1 MTRYYYY
8 VVAGRQ
14 CDQTTQIFKVAVGT
28 NKQSQR
34 DYAFLLANAQQ
45 HGHYFEIVS
54 RESDEFIRRLRLS
67 LAEYDVQLEW
77 LSCRDLS
84 GLLRSVSTSPLQP
97 SARLSLSTI
106 VFPQISPAGRLLL
119 LSGQRK
125 NLSIM
130 TEEQKVA
137 IGANLTFIVL
147 ASLYIFITVFH

>member
-45 HGHYFEIVS
+45 HGHYFEVVS

-67 LAEYDVQLEW
+67 LAEYDVQFQH
-77 LSCRDLS
+77 RKHS
-84 GLLRSVSTSPLQP
+84 GGNKKAARSRADNLRR
-97 SARLSLSTI
+97 AGGK
-106 VFPQISPAGRLLL
+106 FQIQEG
-119 LSGQRK
+119 
-125 NLSIM
+125 I
-130 TEEQKVA
+130 
-137 IGANLTFIVL
+137 
-147 ASLYIFITVFH
+147 

>member
-45 HGHYFEIVS
+45 HGHYFEVVS

-84 GLLRSVSTSPLQP
+84 ALLRSVTTSPLQP
-97 SARLSLSTI
+97 SALHAAHLQRKTLSLNYR
-106 VFPQISPAGRLLL
+106 IS
-119 LSGQRK
+119 S
-125 NLSIM
+125 NLSRLNA
-130 TEEQKVA
+130 EKKRYHERR
-137 IGANLTFIVL
+137 NN
-147 ASLYIFITVFH
+147 

>member
-34 DYAFLLANAQQ
+34 DYAFLLAHAQQ

-84 GLLRSVSTSPLQP
+84 ALLRSVSTSPLQP
-97 SARLSLSTI
+97 SALHGAHQQRKTLSLNYR
-106 VFPQISPAGRLLL
+106 ISSNLARRACRPAKR
-119 LSGQRK
+119 SR
-125 NLSIM
+125 
-130 TEEQKVA
+130 
-137 IGANLTFIVL
+137 
-147 ASLYIFITVFH
+147 

>member
-45 HGHYFEIVS
+45 HGHYFEVVS

-67 LAEYDVQLEW
+67 LAKYDVQLEW

-84 GLLRSVSTSPLQP
+84 ALLRSVSTSPLQP
-97 SARLSLSTI
+97 SALHGAHLQRKALSLNYR
-106 VFPQISPAGRLLL
+106 ISSNLARRASAPAKR
-119 LSGQRK
+119 SR
-125 NLSIM
+125 
-130 TEEQKVA
+130 
-137 IGANLTFIVL
+137 
-147 ASLYIFITVFH
+147 

>member
-84 GLLRSVSTSPLQP
+84 ALLRSVTTSPLQP
-97 SARLSLSTI
+97 SALHGAHLQRKTLSLNYR
-106 VFPQISPAGRLLL
+106 IS
-119 LSGQRK
+119 S
-125 NLSIM
+125 NLSRLNA
-130 TEEQKVA
+130 EKKRYHER
-137 IGANLTFIVL
+137 GNN
-147 ASLYIFITVFH
+147 